1 MAYDKKLLQP
11 RVDKLTAFIP
21 DGPIC
26 ASALILK
33 I

>member
-1 MAYDKKLLQP
+1 MVYDKKLLQP
-11 RVDKLTAFIP
+11 KADKLTAFIP